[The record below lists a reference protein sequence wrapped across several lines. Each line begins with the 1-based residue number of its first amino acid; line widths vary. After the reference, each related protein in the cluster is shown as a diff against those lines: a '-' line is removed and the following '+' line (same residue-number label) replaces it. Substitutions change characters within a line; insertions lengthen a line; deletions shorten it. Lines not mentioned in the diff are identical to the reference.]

1 MRSRPD
7 VRVLA
12 LLAALACAPALA
24 AAPAAPAPTQAE
36 IDHAVEVTK
45 ADPNLATEKKARR
58 LVWDSDGKER
68 ERTRKPG
75 WARWLGDLFSW
86 IAQGA
91 GVLVWVLLAGLAA
104 LLVIFIVR
112 VVMQGRMP
120 ERNRR
125 FIAPT
130 HVQDLDIRP
139 ESLPPD
145 IGAAA
150 RALWDA
156 GEQRAALALLYRGML
171 SRLAHVHEVPIRDS
185 STEGDCLALAA
196 RTLDAARVA
205 YATQL
210 VRTWQRAIYGGLA
223 IDTAQV
229 WDLCAKF
236 ASHLDGP
243 SRADAPRRTPFAS
256 GASA

>member
-1 MRSRPD
+1 VRSRPD

-12 LLAALACAPALA
+12 LLAALACAPALPA
-24 AAPAAPAPTQAE
+24 TNALAPPTQAE
-36 IDHAVEVTK
+36 IDHAVEVTR

-58 LVWDSDGKER
+58 LVWDSDGKQR
-68 ERTRKPG
+68 ERTKSPG
-75 WARWLGDLFSW
+75 WAQWLGDLFSW
-86 IAQGA
+86 IAQGS

-112 VVMQGRMP
+112 LVMQGRMP

-196 RTLDAARVA
+196 RTLDAARVV

-210 VRTWQRAIYGGLA
+210 VRTWQRAIYGGLT
-223 IDTAQV
+223 IDTPQV

-236 ASHLDGP
+236 AAHLDGP
-243 SRADAPRRTPFAS
+243 TRVDAPRRTTFAS

>member
-1 MRSRPD
+1 VRSREL
-7 VRVLA
+7 RIFA
-12 LLAALACAPALA
+12 LLAVLAGTPALPESSA
-24 AAPAAPAPTQAE
+24 TPPAPTQAE
-36 IDHAVEVTK
+36 IDKAVAVTK
-45 ADPNLATEKKARR
+45 SDPNLATEKKARR
-58 LVWDSDGKER
+58 LVWDSNGKPR
-68 ERTRKPG
+68 ERNNSPG
-75 WARWLGDLFSW
+75 WMRWLGDLFSW
-86 IAQGA
+86 IAQGS
-91 GVLVWVLLAGLAA
+91 GFLVWILLAGLAA

-112 VVMQGRMP
+112 IVMQGRMP

-125 FIAPT
+125 FVAPT

-150 RALWDA
+150 RELWDR

-210 VRTWQRAIYGGLA
+210 VRTWQRAIYGGLT

-229 WDLCAKF
+229 WELCAKF
-236 ASHLDGP
+236 AAHLDGP
-243 SRADAPRRTPFAS
+243 TPTDAPRRTGFAS
-256 GASA
+256 GAAT